1 MESAMTAAGEQDMA
15 SGDGISDTIRQEL
28 ARKRLS
34 RAGLAASAGISL
46 SSLEKGLSGAR
57 SFSGDT
63 VVRLEAALGVNLR
76 KAASGPLT
84 AADSL
89 GGYAR
94 QSVTWLE
101 GSYVTLR
108 PSSKRAQDIV
118 SYLTEICWDDVA
130 NNLTFREH
138 YRADKDYAQK
148 GDVAVPY
155 QSGHIYLVTN
165 RHGQHRVM
173 MLSRHGVSGGL
184 HGLLMT
190 LQQERG
196 ASLLPV
202 SMPVALLPVAKLKE
216 PPVLGVI
223 SPENKGYDHLRSALD
238 RTLDGGFA
246 VMLR

>member
-1 MESAMTAAGEQDMA
+1 MGDRLDDAANNISALV
-15 SGDGISDTIRQEL
+15 RREL
-28 ARKRLS
+28 ARKRIS
-34 RAGLAASAGISL
+34 RSKLADLAGISL

-57 SFSGDT
+57 RFSGDT
-63 VVRLEAALGVNLR
+63 LVKLEAALGLSLTSVQH
-76 KAASGPLT
+76 GPVT
-84 AADSL
+84 APDSL

-94 QSVTWLE
+94 QSVAWLE

-108 PSSKRAQDIV
+108 PSSKRERDIV
-118 SYLTEICWDDVA
+118 SYLTEISWNDEACHLV
-130 NNLTFREH
+130 FREH

-148 GDVAVPY
+148 GDVAVPH

-173 MLSRHGVSGGL
+173 MLSRHGISGRL
-184 HGLLMT
+184 HGLLLT

-196 ASLLPV
+196 ANLLPV
-202 SMPVALLPVAKLKE
+202 SMPVALLPVSKLTA

-223 SPENKGYDHLRSALD
+223 SPENKHHDDLRAALD
-238 RTLDGGFA
+238 GTLEGGFA

>member
-1 MESAMTAAGEQDMA
+1 MESAMTVTGKLGMA
-15 SGDGISDTIRQEL
+15 IGDTISEMIRQEL

-34 RAGLAASAGISL
+34 RAGLAATAGISL

-57 SFSGDT
+57 SFSADT
-63 VVRLEAALGVNLR
+63 VVRLETALGVNLR
-76 KAASGPLT
+76 NAVAGPLT
-84 AADSL
+84 APDSL

-94 QSVTWLE
+94 QSVKWLE

-108 PSSKRAQDIV
+108 PSSKREKDIV
-118 SYLTEICWDDVA
+118 SYLTEILWDETA
-130 NNLTFREH
+130 NHLTFREN

-148 GDVAVPY
+148 GDVAVPH

-165 RHGQHRVM
+165 RHGQHRTM

-184 HGLLMT
+184 HGLLLT

-202 SMPVALLPVAKLKE
+202 SMPVALLPVVKLKE

-223 SPENKGYDHLRSALD
+223 TVENKHYDQLRAALD
-238 RTLDGGFA
+238 KTIDGGFA

>member
-1 MESAMTAAGEQDMA
+1 MESAMSVAGKQYMA
-15 SGDGISDTIRQEL
+15 SEDKISDTIRREL

-57 SFSGDT
+57 RFSADT
-63 VVRLEAALGVNLR
+63 VVRLEASLGLSLL
-76 KAASGPLT
+76 KQQDGPLT
-84 AADSL
+84 APDSL

-94 QSVTWLE
+94 QSVAWLE

-108 PSSKRAQDIV
+108 PSSKRAHDIV
-118 SYLTEICWDDVA
+118 SYLTEISWDDTA
-130 NNLTFREH
+130 CNLTFREH
-138 YRADKDYAQK
+138 YRTDKDYAQK
-148 GDVAVPY
+148 GDVAVPH

-165 RHGQHRVM
+165 RHGQHRTM
-173 MLSRHGVSGGL
+173 ILSRHGASGVL
-184 HGLLMT
+184 HGLLLT

-202 SMPVALLPVAKLKE
+202 SMPVVLLPVTKLKE

-223 SPENKGYDHLRSALD
+223 TVENKHYDQLRNALD
-238 RTLDGGFA
+238 KTIDGGFA

>member
-1 MESAMTAAGEQDMA
+1 
-15 SGDGISDTIRQEL
+15 
-28 ARKRLS
+28 
-34 RAGLAASAGISL
+34 
-46 SSLEKGLSGAR
+46 
-57 SFSGDT
+57 
-63 VVRLEAALGVNLR
+63 VVRLETALGVNLR
-76 KAASGPLT
+76 KAEAGPLT
-84 AADSL
+84 APDSL

-94 QSVTWLE
+94 QSVAWLE

-108 PSSKRAQDIV
+108 PSSKREHDIV
-118 SYLTEICWDDVA
+118 SYLTEISWDDVA

-138 YRADKDYAQK
+138 YRADKDYAQN
-148 GDVAVPY
+148 GDVAVPH

-173 MLSRHGVSGGL
+173 MLSRHGASGVL
-184 HGLLMT
+184 HGLLLT

-223 SPENKGYDHLRSALD
+223 SPENKSYDQLRAALD
-238 RTLDGGFA
+238 KTLNGGFA

>member
-1 MESAMTAAGEQDMA
+1 MPSDNT
-15 SGDGISDTIRQEL
+15 ISDAIRREL

-34 RAGLAASAGISL
+34 RAGLAAAAGISL

-57 SFSGDT
+57 KFSTDT
-63 VVRLEAALGVNLR
+63 VVKLETSLGVSLL
-76 KAASGPLT
+76 KQDAGPLT
-84 AADSL
+84 APDSL

-94 QSVTWLE
+94 QSVAWLE

-118 SYLTEICWDDVA
+118 SYLTEISWNDDIGH
-130 NNLTFREH
+130 LTFCEN

-148 GDVAVPY
+148 GDVAVPH

-165 RHGQHRVM
+165 RHGQHRM
-173 MLSRHGVSGGL
+173 MLLSRHGASGAL
-184 HGLLMT
+184 HGLLLT

-202 SMPVALLPVAKLKE
+202 TMPVVLLPVKKLE
-216 PPVLGVI
+216 QPPVLGVI
-223 SPENKGYDHLRSALD
+223 TPENAGYAVLRAALD
-238 RTLDGGFA
+238 KTIDGGFA